1 MPAEMKDRQQNAPL
15 RHLMVVFFYFSIFD
29 VWVAVN
35 SVRSTGLGNSPLL
48 NNTELGFVLV

>member
-35 SVRSTGLGNSPLL
+35 SVRSTELGNSPLL